1 MSNPKER
8 KKRMKRMLL
17 PLLMGG
23 LIFSMELQGQNME
36 TIQLE
41 SPDLTR
47 GKNVMQA
54 LSERRST
61 REFSSRML
69 SMRDLSDLL
78 WAANGVNRPATGGR
92 TAPWAMNRQDVAV
105 YVCMKEGSYRY
116 DARQNRLVP
125 LSAGDVRP
133 VEAPVCL
140 VLVADDG
147 QTWNALD
154 AGIVSQNISL
164 FCAGVGL
171 ATVPRATMDK
181 EQLKKA
187 LKLGDRQT
195 PFLNHPV
202 GYFKE

>member
-1 MSNPKER
+1 M
-8 KKRMKRMLL
+8 KKLIWTLL
-17 PLLMGG
+17 AGG
-23 LIFSMELQGQNME
+23 LFFSMELQGQNMK

-41 SPDLTR
+41 SPDLSR
-47 GKNVMQA
+47 GKSVMQA

-61 REFSSRML
+61 REFSPRML

-92 TAPWAMNRQDVAV
+92 TAPSAMNRQDVAV

-116 DARQNRLVP
+116 DAHKNQLVP
-125 LSAGDVRP
+125 VSEGDVRP
-133 VEAPVCL
+133 VEVPVCL
-140 VLVADDG
+140 VLVADNG

-154 AGIVSQNISL
+154 AGIVSQNISV

-171 ATVPRATMDK
+171 ATVPRASMDK

-187 LKLGDRQT
+187 LKLNDTQT
-195 PFLNHPV
+195 LFLNHPV

>member
-1 MSNPKER
+1 
-8 KKRMKRMLL
+8 MLL

-41 SPDLTR
+41 NPDLTR

-92 TAPWAMNRQDVAV
+92 TAPSAMNRQDVAV
-105 YVCMKEGSYRY
+105 YGCMKEGSYR
-116 DARQNRLVP
+116 
-125 LSAGDVRP
+125 
-133 VEAPVCL
+133 
-140 VLVADDG
+140 
-147 QTWNALD
+147 
-154 AGIVSQNISL
+154 
-164 FCAGVGL
+164 
-171 ATVPRATMDK
+171 
-181 EQLKKA
+181 
-187 LKLGDRQT
+187 
-195 PFLNHPV
+195 
-202 GYFKE
+202 

>member
-1 MSNPKER
+1 
-8 KKRMKRMLL
+8 MLL

-41 SPDLTR
+41 NPDLTR

-92 TAPWAMNRQDVAV
+92 TAPSAMNRQDVAV

-140 VLVADDG
+140 VLVADGG